1 MARTITLAE
10 LRTAVLERGGWSV
23 SADLTA
29 PVLNDFINE
38 AIAELWDTLIQADK
52 ERLATSTNLVTIAG
66 NDAVALPSTFYELL
80 KLECQDGAEWVRL
93 LPVALKVA
101 HRFRTLNGKHYRYR
115 LQGSNIR
122 LVPTPASVDTLR
134 CWFIPYATPLVLDA
148 DTFDGIN
155 GYEEHV
161 IQLAK
166 YRCEVRQDLPS
177 QEATYREVARLL
189 QRVRTASSDR
199 DADEPFY
206 INPYGPQ
213 AEEWE
218 DPWL

>member
-1 MARTITLAE
+1 MARTITLLE

-23 SADLTA
+23 SADLTTA
-29 PVLNDFINE
+29 VLNDVINE

-52 ERLATSTNLVTIAG
+52 DRLATSTNLATAVG
-66 NDAVALPSTFYELL
+66 NDAVALPADFYELL
-80 KLECQDGAEWVRL
+80 KLECQDGAEWVPIK
-93 LPVALKVA
+93 PVALKVA
-101 HRFRTLNGKHYRYR
+101 HRFTTLTGKHYRRR

-122 LVPTPASVDTLR
+122 LVPTPQAIETLR
-134 CWFIPYATPLVLDA
+134 LWYIPYATKLTA
-148 DTFDGIN
+148 DGNTFDGIN
-155 GYEEHV
+155 GYEEHI

-177 QEATYREVARLL
+177 QEATYREVGRLL
-189 QRVRTASSDR
+189 GRVRTASSDR

-206 INPYGPQ
+206 IDPYGPP
-213 AEEWE
+213 AEEWD